1 MNYITNR
8 AVSTA
13 MYLIKRGVDPKDAI
27 EITIS
32 KYINNPK
39 LDIKK
44 LINKIKKEIKQ
55 ELYYEEDDLN
65 E

>member
-1 MNYITNR
+1 MNYITSR

-27 EITIS
+27 EITIA
-32 KYINNPK
+32 KFIGNPK

-44 LINKIKKEIKQ
+44 LINKIKKEVKQ
-55 ELYYEEDDLN
+55 EFYYEDFDI
-65 E
+65 